1 MFALAFILPLASG
14 MATTCPE
21 YPAPEC
27 MDGQMMCSGG
37 IDYYTGCPWPGSCM
51 DMFDS
56 WSHDNDGNPCPMSC
70 PVHCD
75 YSAGEMW
82 CPNPPMNGCWS
93 MGGYCMAPS
102 TDNCPASCPITCGEG
117 EIFMPGEVGPDG
129 CSMPG
134 WCQPDPSYCPHHPVT
149 CADGETLCPGGFD
162 TYTNCP
168 MPDYCLAPYG
178 DCPATCYPPPCN
190 YEAGEQWCDN
200 GYDSNGCWMGSYC
213 AAECAATT
221 AM

>member
-1 MFALAFILPLASG
+1 
-14 MATTCPE
+14 
-21 YPAPEC
+21 
-27 MDGQMMCSGG
+27 
-37 IDYYTGCPWPGSCM
+37 
-51 DMFDS
+51 MFDS

-129 CSMPG
+129 CS
-134 WCQPDPSYCPHHPVT
+134 CQVTAWHHMVTALPH
-149 CADGETLCPGGFD
+149 
-162 TYTNCP
+162 
-168 MPDYCLAPYG
+168 
-178 DCPATCYPPPCN
+178 ATHHH
-190 YEAGEQWCDN
+190 ATTRLV
-200 GYDSNGCWMGSYC
+200 SNGVTMDMTPM
-213 AAECAATT
+213 AAGWDLIVQPHVLPLQPCKS
-221 AM
+221 